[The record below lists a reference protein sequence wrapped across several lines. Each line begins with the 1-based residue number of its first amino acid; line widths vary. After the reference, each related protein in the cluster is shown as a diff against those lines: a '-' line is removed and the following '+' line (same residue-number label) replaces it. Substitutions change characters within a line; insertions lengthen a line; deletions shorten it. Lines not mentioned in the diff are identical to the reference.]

1 MNSICR
7 TLIPNL
13 SEHFRESDKLSA
25 VTIAIVNNLVAPNF
39 KSPLRYSLMGQISAY
54 CFSYIVKLGF
64 NYIKIWKRDLWEA
77 FFENSFLFM
86 PHYYFSVMSDAFKL
100 ITLEPERFSEVLGIN
115 CTELI

>member
-13 SEHFRESDKLSA
+13 SEHFRESDKLFA

-54 CFSYIVKLGF
+54 CFGYIVKLGF
-64 NYIKIWKRDLWEA
+64 NSIKIWRRDLWEA
-77 FFENSFLFM
+77 FFENYFLLM

-100 ITLEPERFSEVLGIN
+100 ITLEPDRFSEVLGIN
-115 CTELI
+115 CT